1 MKKQLLVAR
10 FQAQVGLLWNEGD
23 GTLTMQGEKSSA
35 RGGWNMLFP
44 DKLISLRKARNMTQ
58 AELAEELN
66 ISRQAIS
73 KWESGT
79 SVPSIENL
87 ISISAFF
94 NITVDFLIKPEL
106 DIESIENQYTT
117 APQEVLPVPS
127 DQLEEDAQEHSEQGD
142 SRTSRKTDSVTKV
155 TDDSENKVV
164 RFLIKGIGKKALF
177 LIFALALSI
186 VIGSVAMVYSSS
198 KTFTMSANHLSS
210 VAYWDDVEIDSE
222 EYAILSSI
230 DDICFTVDDNT
241 TVTISVLF
249 DREAPLTITVGYY
262 SVDSIFPRY
271 ISVLSGNGTTDLSE
285 SFTLSKGN
293 YRFFI
298 YNNSSDPITAD
309 SVEASIH

>member
-106 DIESIENQYTT
+106 DIESIQDQCTT
-117 APQEVLPVPS
+117 SPQEVLPAPS
-127 DQLEEDAQEHSEQGD
+127 DQLEEDTHEHDEQSD
-142 SRTSRKTDSVTKV
+142 SKTSRETDSGTE
-155 TDDSENKVV
+155 TADDSGNKNV
-164 RFLIKGIGKKALF
+164 RFPIKGIGKKALF
-177 LIFALALSI
+177 LVFALALS
-186 VIGSVAMVYSSS
+186 VAIGSAAVVYSSG
-198 KTFTMSANHLSS
+198 KTITMIANNLSS
-210 VAYWDDVEIDSE
+210 VAYWDEVEIDSE

-230 DDICFTVDDNT
+230 DDTCFTVGDNT

-249 DREAPLTITVGYY
+249 DREAPLTVTVGYY
-262 SVDSIFPRY
+262 TTNSIFPRY
-271 ISVLSGNGTTDLSE
+271 ITVLSGNGTAELSE

-309 SVEASIH
+309 SVEVSIH